1 MPSRR
6 GSIVKVSPFVPAPV
20 ETPVKP
26 APAELAA
33 AFAKLKTAK
42 PDFPYAGHP
51 DREVVAVVDP
61 YSTGACVAA
70 AAAKRGFKIIHVMSA
85 PDSGTMEEMVPK
97 HLRGLSYIATLRAN
111 EALPFA
117 ERAKSL
123 AAELR
128 KACGDLKL
136 VAVLPGAEV
145 GVELSEALAA
155 ETGLRGNA
163 VATSRARR
171 DKNEMGEKVQSAG
184 VRAVRQLKTTEW
196 SPVAAWLVADWG
208 LPPDHTDVTPC
219 ALVVKPIDSAGSDG
233 VTLCETVGAARAAV
247 AKLVGATNALGIKNE
262 AVLVQEWLRGDELC
276 GNQARWR
283 GLRRDNSTQTRRK
296 ILMSTQATSTSST
309 ASRATARIRLRPS
322 GATTAARPTMPTS
335 FYTGKSWSLRRTRPP
350 ASSRT
355 RPKFS
360 TRSSSRTQLRTWR

>member
-155 ETGLRGNA
+155 ETGLM
-163 VATSRARR
+163 VAPATGS
-171 DKNEMGEKVQSAG
+171 
-184 VRAVRQLKTTEW
+184 L
-196 SPVAAWLVADWG
+196 SP
-208 LPPDHTDVTPC
+208 T
-219 ALVVKPIDSAGSDG
+219 
-233 VTLCETVGAARAAV
+233 
-247 AKLVGATNALGIKNE
+247 
-262 AVLVQEWLRGDELC
+262 
-276 GNQARWR
+276 
-283 GLRRDNSTQTRRK
+283 
-296 ILMSTQATSTSST
+296 
-309 ASRATARIRLRPS
+309 RPS
-322 GATTAARPTMPTS
+322 A
-335 FYTGKSWSLRRTRPP
+335 
-350 ASSRT
+350 
-355 RPKFS
+355 
-360 TRSSSRTQLRTWR
+360 

>member
-6 GSIVKVSPFVPAPV
+6 GSIVKVSPFVPASV
-20 ETPVKP
+20 ETTVKPPPAVKP
-26 APAELAA
+26 APTELAV

-42 PDFPYAGHP
+42 PDFPYDGQP
-51 DREVVAVVDP
+51 GREVVAVVDP

-97 HLRGLSYIATLRAN
+97 HLRGLSYIATLRAD
-111 EALPFA
+111 EATPFA

-136 VAVLPGAEV
+136 VSVLPGAEM
-145 GVELSEALAA
+145 GVELADALAA

-171 DKNEMGEKVQSAG
+171 DKNEMGEKVRSAC

-208 LPPDHTDVTPC
+208 LPPDHDDATAC

-283 GLRRDNSTQTRRK
+283 GLRRETRRK

-309 ASRATARIRLRPS
+309 ESRATARIRLRAS
-322 GATTAARPTMPTS
+322 GATTAARATVPTS
-335 FYTGKSWSLRRTRPP
+335 SYTGKS
-350 ASSRT
+350 
-355 RPKFS
+355 
-360 TRSSSRTQLRTWR
+360 

>member
-123 AAELR
+123 GR
-128 KACGDLKL
+128 CGQ
-136 VAVLPGAEV
+136 ARQ
-145 GVELSEALAA
+145 
-155 ETGLRGNA
+155 RG
-163 VATSRARR
+163 R
-171 DKNEMGEKVQSAG
+171 
-184 VRAVRQLKTTEW
+184 
-196 SPVAAWLVADWG
+196 
-208 LPPDHTDVTPC
+208 
-219 ALVVKPIDSAGSDG
+219 
-233 VTLCETVGAARAAV
+233 GAAR
-247 AKLVGATNALGIKNE
+247 
-262 AVLVQEWLRGDELC
+262 Q
-276 GNQARWR
+276 
-283 GLRRDNSTQTRRK
+283 GLRRHRRAVP
-296 ILMSTQATSTSST
+296 Q
-309 ASRATARIRLRPS
+309 RPLDHRVKLS
-322 GATTAARPTMPTS
+322 
-335 FYTGKSWSLRRTRPP
+335 KSPHAPP
-350 ASSRT
+350 PS
-355 RPKFS
+355 PVVLFCV
-360 TRSSSRTQLRTWR
+360 